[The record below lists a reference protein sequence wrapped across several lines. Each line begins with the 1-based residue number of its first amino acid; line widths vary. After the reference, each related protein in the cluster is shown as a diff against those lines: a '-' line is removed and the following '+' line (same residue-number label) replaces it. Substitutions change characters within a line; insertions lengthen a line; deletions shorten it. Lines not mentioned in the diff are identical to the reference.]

1 MDRSVNTRALSLRPG
16 QRLIA
21 VSDIHGNLR
30 LFDKLLDQVRYT
42 PGSDVLVLAGD
53 LIEKGPQSLDTLRF
67 IMKLSKAPG
76 VYALMG
82 NCDFVCK
89 NIWHRYNL
97 RFLHQVLLQRKA
109 SILHEMADALHVSID
124 AHTDMERFCDL
135 LHQHYAEELSW
146 VDALPQVVHDDRCI
160 FAHAGIMNETDFG
173 SDFREVMTYPHF
185 MLHAPEFTRWVIV
198 GHMPVSEYC
207 HDIARFHPL
216 IDARRHIISI
226 DGGNAVKHAGQLNAL
241 IMRDGSISWESV
253 DELPCVRAARDIAPP
268 NRDPLFITWRESA
281 IPGPEAW

>member
-97 RFLHQVLLQRKA
+97 RFLHQVLL
-109 SILHEMADALHVSID
+109 SGGS
-124 AHTDMERFCDL
+124 
-135 LHQHYAEELSW
+135 
-146 VDALPQVVHDDRCI
+146 VDARTLASRKGGDLSAAFRAGALAEAAALGDSLSAAGSGELTAFERACDDAVMAYLTRARRIPFGEQAVVGYLY
-160 FAHAGIMNETDFG
+160 A
-173 SDFREVMTYPHF
+173 REN
-185 MLHAPEFTRWVIV
+185 EFTAIRTILS
-198 GHMPVSEYC
+198 GRM
-207 HDIARFHPL
+207 AGL
-216 IDARRHIISI
+216 DADTI
-226 DGGNAVKHAGQLNAL
+226 
-241 IMRDGSISWESV
+241 
-253 DELPCVRAARDIAPP
+253 
-268 NRDPLFITWRESA
+268 RERLR
-281 IPGPEAW
+281 EAYV

>member
-1 MDRSVNTRALSLRPG
+1 MDRSVNTRALSLRPR

-30 LFDKLLDQVRYT
+30 LFNKLLDQVRYT

-67 IMKLSKAPG
+67 IMKLSKTPG

-146 VDALPQVVHDDRCI
+146 VDALPQVVHGDNACHSAVLVKDDGKI
-160 FAHAGIMNETDFG
+160 VMGLFHLFEKHVGMYAFG
-173 SDFREVMTYPHF
+173 HEIRRPYGLLKYDLLGLVLE
-185 MLHAPEFTRWVIV
+185 PEEIL
-198 GHMPVSEYC
+198 Y
-207 HDIARFHPL
+207 
-216 IDARRHIISI
+216 
-226 DGGNAVKHAGQLNAL
+226 VKHSDDLVNGLVA
-241 IMRDGSISWESV
+241 DGI
-253 DELPCVRAARDIAPP
+253 
-268 NRDPLFITWRESA
+268 F
-281 IPGPEAW
+281 